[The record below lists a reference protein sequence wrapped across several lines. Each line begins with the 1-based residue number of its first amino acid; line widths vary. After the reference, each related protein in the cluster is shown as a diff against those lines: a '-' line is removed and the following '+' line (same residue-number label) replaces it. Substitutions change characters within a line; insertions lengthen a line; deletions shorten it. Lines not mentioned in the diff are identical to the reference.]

1 MHWTDKLLA
10 NVSGPQI
17 INDSKTPSGRVHV
30 GSLRGVVIHDAVY
43 RVLRE
48 KGVPVE
54 YRFGVDDFDPVDE
67 IPFGMKDN
75 FEDFRGYPLCNAPA
89 PPGSEHGD
97 MAEHFISEFWD
108 VFKDLGV
115 EVKQYRMRDIYR
127 SGQFN
132 ESIDTILNSVD
143 IVRDAYVKVS
153 KTGRDLSSWY
163 PFQTICENCGRIG
176 TTEVTDYDGKEVTY
190 TCHPEMV
197 SWARGCGHTGKVSP
211 FDGNGKL
218 PWKLEWVAKWNSFPV
233 TIEGA
238 GKDHSTKGGSRDVAS
253 MCLRRIFGEQPPL
266 NIPYEF
272 FLVGGAKMSSSKG
285 LGVSARAM
293 ADFLPPEA
301 LRFLLLKSAPNRPV
315 NFTPNEVYT
324 LKLFN
329 ELDRFHQGVHGE
341 KANDDM
347 RRLWGLTALWDDG
360 PYFDANFQ
368 LVSTIVQMPH
378 LNLEA
383 EIERQKGSALTDVER
398 RHLARRAQS
407 ANFWLDNFA
416 EESERTVLQEKL
428 PASAADL
435 SATQCA
441 FMHRLADALADCEW
455 DSVTLQN
462 SIFHVARTTPIKQ
475 PVAFNAIYRVVLDRD
490 AGPKAGNLLAFLD
503 REFVLTRLR
512 EVDMDEAAYW
522 AQSAVDAD
530 TVRAWLEKQG
540 EKVAA
545 VSSVV
550 VDGAAAALEISVE
563 MTDGKAH
570 LHRILVADAAEA
582 TTLQAEFGAS

>member
-10 NVSGPQI
+10 KVTGPQVV
-17 INDSKTPSGRVHV
+17 NDSKTPSGRVHV
-30 GSLRGVVIHDAVY
+30 GSLRGVLIHDAVF

-54 YRFGVDDFDPVDE
+54 YRFGVDDYDPVDE
-67 IPFGMKDN
+67 IPFGMADN

-89 PPGSEHGD
+89 PPGSDASD
-97 MAEHFISEFWD
+97 MAEHFMSEFWG
-108 VFKDLGV
+108 VFDDLGV
-115 EVKQYRMRDIYR
+115 EVTRYRMRDIYR

-132 ESIDTILNSVD
+132 EAIDTILRSVA
-143 IVRDAYVKVS
+143 IVREAYVKVS
-153 KTGRDLSSWY
+153 KTSRDLSSWY

-176 TTEVTDYDGKEVTY
+176 TTEVTDYDGQEVTY

-197 SWARGCGHTGKVSP
+197 TWARGCGHQGKVSP
-211 FDGNGKL
+211 FDGRGKL

-253 MCLRRIFGEQPPL
+253 MCLRRIFGGQPPL

-285 LGVSARAM
+285 LGVSARDM

-315 NFTPNEVYT
+315 NFTPNEMYT

-329 ELDRFHQGVHGE
+329 EVDRFHTSVHSE
-341 KANDDM
+341 QATDDM

-378 LNLEA
+378 LDLEA
-383 EIERQKGSALTDVER
+383 EIARQKGEPLNAVER
-398 RHLARRAQS
+398 RQLARRAKS
-407 ANFWLDNFA
+407 ADFWLENFA
-416 EESERTVLQEKL
+416 EDEERTVLQESL
-428 PASAADL
+428 PKSAAAL
-435 SATQCA
+435 SATQRA
-441 FMHRLADALADCEW
+441 FLGRLADALATCEW
-455 DSVTLQN
+455 DAVALQN
-462 SIFHVARTTPIKQ
+462 TIFEVARCTPVKQ
-475 PVAFNAIYRVVLDRD
+475 PVAFNAIYRVLLDRD

-503 REFVLTRLR
+503 RDFVLARLR
-512 EVDMDEAAYW
+512 EVPVDEVAFW
-522 AQSAVDAD
+522 QESATDAD
-530 TVRAWLEKQG
+530 SLRAWLVKQG
-540 EKVAA
+540 EKLATT
-545 VSSVV
+545 SSALLNSGDLSAFELTVV
-550 VDGAAAALEISVE
+550 LS
-563 MTDGKAH
+563 DGKKH
-570 LHRILVADAAEA
+570 VHRLLTSPESLTA
-582 TTLQAEFGAS
+582 LQAEFDA